1 MKPNQLRL
9 FLAASFFIIFDLA
22 LTFTNHDAL
31 RFFSKPFII
40 PCLALIYTSYTNLS
54 KGVLLKDPIIIGLAF
69 SWLGDVFLKL
79 DGMFIPGLISF
90 LIAHIFYIIFFVKT
104 RSGNTSFFKLRPV
117 MLIAVLAYLIELM
130 YLLWPHLGGMKIPVL
145 AYGVTISVMLSAALW
160 QYQKLDAKTALYFII
175 GASFFVASD
184 SILAINKFR
193 NAFENAGIYIMIT
206 YIIAQVFI
214 VMGAI
219 RYRTVKN
226 EE

>member
-1 MKPNQLRL
+1 MPNE
-9 FLAASFFIIFDLA
+9 
-22 LTFTNHDAL
+22 
-31 RFFSKPFII
+31 
-40 PCLALIYTSYTNLS
+40 
-54 KGVLLKDPIIIGLAF
+54 LLKVTDQETFEKSRSYAQDKRAYNFVNGLYSQVESYVTNKINFICTNRIRIIQF
-69 SWLGDVFLKL
+69 
-79 DGMFIPGLISF
+79 
-90 LIAHIFYIIFFVKT
+90 AHIFYIIFFVKT

-226 EE
+226 DE